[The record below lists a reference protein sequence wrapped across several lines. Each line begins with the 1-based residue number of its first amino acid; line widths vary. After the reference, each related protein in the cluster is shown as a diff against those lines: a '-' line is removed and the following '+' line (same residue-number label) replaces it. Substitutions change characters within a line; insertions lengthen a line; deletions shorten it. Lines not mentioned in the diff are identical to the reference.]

1 MGRSDDM
8 IIFRGVNIYPGQID
22 HVLSQIAGV
31 GSEYQIHLYRRED
44 GRDEMLL
51 KVERT
56 WEESP
61 DADRRLAEAI
71 TAEIRQQIL
80 VRVHVEVL
88 EYGTLPRTER
98 KSKRVFDNR
107 SLEN

>member
-1 MGRSDDM
+1 M

-22 HVLSQIAGV
+22 HVLSQIPGV

-44 GRDEMLL
+44 GRDVMSL

-61 DADRRLAEAI
+61 DADKQLAELI
-71 TAEIRQQIL
+71 MAEIRQQIL
-80 VRVHVEVL
+80 VRTHVEIL
-88 EYGTLPRTER
+88 EYSTLPRTER
-98 KSKRVFDNR
+98 KSKRVFDHR
-107 SLEN
+107 SMEN